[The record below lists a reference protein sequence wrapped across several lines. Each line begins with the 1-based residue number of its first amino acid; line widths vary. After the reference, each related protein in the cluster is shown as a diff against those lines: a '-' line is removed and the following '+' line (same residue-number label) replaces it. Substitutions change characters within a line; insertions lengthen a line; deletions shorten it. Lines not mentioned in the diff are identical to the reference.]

1 MKGFFDPNGAVYQ
14 ILNTIAQ
21 MVTVSVLCLICCI
34 PIVTAGAAFAAMAK
48 ITQNL
53 VRQEGSTGAS
63 AFFRAFREN
72 FRQGTLAWLVNLVVL
87 AVLVLDCYLVLH
99 APEGTVR
106 TVLLVGLALLT
117 VFCTAVPAVAYQ
129 LMARYS
135 NTLPAHLKNA
145 FALTV
150 GRFPRALVIT
160 VICLTPVAVA
170 ALSPMAFFYCL
181 PVWLFIMPGFTFY
194 AASRL
199 LNPVFRE
206 LEQEN

>member
-87 AVLVLDCYLVLH
+87 AVLVLLV
-99 APEGTVR
+99 EM
-106 TVLLVGLALLT
+106 VLRV
-117 VFCTAVPAVAYQ
+117 V
-129 LMARYS
+129 S
-135 NTLPAHLKNA
+135 
-145 FALTV
+145 
-150 GRFPRALVIT
+150 
-160 VICLTPVAVA
+160 
-170 ALSPMAFFYCL
+170 
-181 PVWLFIMPGFTFY
+181 LFIILEKGGHVFW
-194 AASRL
+194 SGKL
-199 LNPVFRE
+199 LQ
-206 LEQEN
+206 LL